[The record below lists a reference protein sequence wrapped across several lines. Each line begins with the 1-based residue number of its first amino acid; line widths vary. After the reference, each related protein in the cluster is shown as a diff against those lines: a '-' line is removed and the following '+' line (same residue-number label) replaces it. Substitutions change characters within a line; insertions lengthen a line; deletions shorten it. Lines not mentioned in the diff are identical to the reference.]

1 MHKYFFILGRSPKL
15 SRVEI
20 ESILPTLPGEY
31 GIPELIDDVLFL
43 DFKIFGDNK
52 FQMKDLMDRL
62 GGTVKIG
69 KIIDEVEDHKQI
81 FKTLTVDRIIDKYLP
96 QTDQKITFGFSLYKT
111 GGTYSNSFEKDVTR
125 NGIQI
130 KMGLK
135 RKGHN
140 ARFVTAKDKTL
151 SSVIVGEN
159 KLIERGADICI
170 FFEKGKIFIGKTI
183 AVQDYKSFGKFDYGR
198 PSADPRSGMLP
209 PKVARI
215 MVNLSQM
222 KPDGVLL
229 DPFCGSGTILQE
241 ALLLGIKKVIGS
253 DISPR
258 AISDTTN
265 NLKWLTSELN
275 LSEKNYQVFQS
286 DIRNLTKILKTKV
299 DAIVAEPFLG
309 PPLRGSES
317 VTQLQENIKE
327 LSKLYIESFR
337 NFQNIIKEDGKI
349 VIIFPVM
356 KKDNKEYYL
365 PILEE
370 ISKLG
375 FIIKKYADASSRGGY
390 LYSRP
395 DQKVMREIFVFE
407 RINR

>member
-1 MHKYFFILGRSPKL
+1 
-15 SRVEI
+15 
-20 ESILPTLPGEY
+20 
-31 GIPELIDDVLFL
+31 
-43 DFKIFGDNK
+43 
-52 FQMKDLMDRL
+52 MKDLMDRL
-62 GGTVKIG
+62 GGTIKIG
-69 KIIDEVEDHKQI
+69 KIIDAAEGNKLV
-81 FKTLTVDRIIDKYLP
+81 FKTLTVDRIMDKYLP

-170 FFEKGKIFIGKTI
+170 FFKEDKILIGKTI

-198 PSADPRSGMLP
+198 PSADPKSGMLP

-215 MVNLSQM
+215 MVNLSQI
-222 KPDGVLL
+222 KSDGILL

-241 ALLLGIKKVIGS
+241 ALLLGVKKVIGS

-258 AISDTTN
+258 AISDTEN
-265 NLKWLTSELN
+265 NLQWVASEQK
-275 LSEKNYQVFQS
+275 LSEKNYRVFQS
-286 DIRNLTKILKTKV
+286 DVRELPKILKSKV
-299 DAIVAEPFLG
+299 DAIVAEPYLG

-317 VTQLQENIKE
+317 VIQLQENIKE

-337 NFQNIIKEDGKI
+337 NFQNLLKEDGKI

-365 PILEE
+365 PILED

-375 FIIKKYADASSRGGY
+375 FQIKKYTGSSPRGGY

-407 RINR
+407 RKD